1 MLRQLPAGDW
11 LGGTIPYFLGQN
23 GGQTTQDQL
32 FVARLPDGAAQPIV
46 VSYDVNTLP
55 TVCLEGPEHGFS
67 LIVIPAFSDVHTEF
81 ARHAP
86 GYDDM
91 FVKPLVGWVSG
102 VHLQQEAQV
111 PLAVNGQK
119 LTFERNKAVV
129 MHVPLLPNQVAK
141 IDIINLFRQGD
152 GPTLRFDTTGFRV
165 DQCTVDGQ
173 PMRIADYIKSRE
185 IDIRLPLVADYHGAM
200 VNACIKGLNEDGSM
214 DLYGPVFPDVAY
226 RFAAPVGDYV
236 QAFAAQLPA
245 QRQPVDIAF
254 NCVLNYL
261 YLNLEGK
268 HIPDMLGPMSFGEVA
283 YQLLNQTL
291 VYLRVESC

>member
-1 MLRQLPAGDW
+1 
-11 LGGTIPYFLGQN
+11 
-23 GGQTTQDQL
+23 
-32 FVARLPDGAAQPIV
+32 
-46 VSYDVNTLP
+46 
-55 TVCLEGPEHGFS
+55 
-67 LIVIPAFSDVHTEF
+67 
-81 ARHAP
+81 
-86 GYDDM
+86 
-91 FVKPLVGWVSG
+91 
-102 VHLQQEAQV
+102 
-111 PLAVNGQK
+111 
-119 LTFERNKAVV
+119 
-129 MHVPLLPNQVAK
+129 
-141 IDIINLFRQGD
+141 
-152 GPTLRFDTTGFRV
+152 
-165 DQCTVDGQ
+165 
-173 PMRIADYIKSRE
+173 
-185 IDIRLPLVADYHGAM
+185 M